1 MEDNTAQAQYQ
12 ADSLTYKFLNDPEL
26 MRSLNDIN
34 INDLKR
40 LGEAFQTVQH
50 MVMLSINPADKDLTS
65 LAVAMC
71 RGANDFVYWLEAVK
85 VQLKEIEIETA
96 QRQAEVNAHRG
107 NL

>member
-12 ADSLTYKFLNDPEL
+12 ADSLIYRFLNDPEL

-65 LAVAMC
+65 CSSNVQ
-71 RGANDFVYWLEAVK
+71 GANDFVYWLEAVK

-96 QRQAEVNAHRG
+96 QRQAEVNAH
-107 NL
+107 